1 MKFDENVVL
10 KSRLLSDLY
19 FFTRYFYNKQ
29 TNNTFIRGEHFK
41 TISDVLEKVYTH
53 EITRLIIN
61 IPPRFGKTEI
71 AVVNFIAKGLMI
83 NPRSKF
89 IHTSYSDSL
98 ALENSNKIRDLVK
111 SEAYQQICP
120 IKIKSDTDS
129 KAKWYTEQ
137 GGGVYATSSGGA
149 ITGFGAG
156 IVGYDGFG
164 GAIIID
170 DPLKPLDANSR
181 QVRTAVNDRFDNT
194 IISRC
199 NNPNT
204 PIIVIMQ
211 RLHKED
217 LSGVLIERG
226 GWHHINL
233 PAINEDGSYLW
244 DYKAETIEDVKKNSN
259 YVFLTQYQ
267 QNPTDKDL
275 SEKFFYS
282 YYNEKHY
289 QYGIEP
295 VKGVYLDIS
304 FDFNKEPCTAVIGQ
318 YNHYEST
325 FSKFDVIL
333 GTPKTLPNKSP
344 LEAVC
349 TLIRQKYIDSG
360 MFTTLQIRVTGD
372 ATGQSGGADKKEQ
385 HSFYTTIRNELKLSS
400 SQFYLR
406 KSNSTHVFSGEL
418 SNKVYRE
425 LHKGQFNISHPMI
438 EADILLAYPDK
449 DRTLNEAKK
458 ELGLH
463 ILDAV
468 RYLDDFWFCCHSGKF
483 TSDMKYI
490 GTYIENIKK
499 SYERKQSLAVV
510 K

>member
-1 MKFDENVVL
+1 MSKYDEQTIL
-10 KSRLLSDLY
+10 KSKLLTDLY

-29 TNNTFIRGEHFK
+29 TGNKFVRGEHFK
-41 TISDVLEKVYTH
+41 ILSDVLEKVYTH

-61 IPPRFGKTEI
+61 IPPRFGKTEL

-83 NPRSKF
+83 NPKAKF

-98 ALENSNKIRDLVK
+98 ALENSNKVRDLVK
-111 SEAYQQICP
+111 SDAFQEVCN
-120 IKIKSDTDS
+120 IKIKTDTDS
-129 KAKWYTEQ
+129 KAKWYTED

-170 DPLKPLDANSR
+170 DPLKPLDANSTL
-181 QVRTAVNDRFDNT
+181 VRTTVNDRFDNT

-211 RLHKED
+211 RLHKDD
-217 LSGVLIERG
+217 LSGVLLKRG

-244 DYKAETIEDVKKNSN
+244 DYKKETIENVKENSN

-282 YYNEKHY
+282 YSTEKHFNL
-289 QYGIEP
+289 QYDIS
-295 VKGVYLDIS
+295 KSAYLDIS

-318 YNHYEST
+318 FNQST
-325 FSKFDVIL
+325 LSFSKFDVIL
-333 GTPKTLPNKSP
+333 ATPKTIANKSP

-349 TLIRQKYIDSG
+349 FLIKQKYIDSG
-360 MFTTLQIRVTGD
+360 LFSSIQLRVTGD
-372 ATGQSGGADKKEQ
+372 ASGKSGSADRVDNY
-385 HSFYTTIRNELKLSS
+385 SFYSTIQKELKLTASQIYIRKTNSS
-400 SQFYLR
+400 
-406 KSNSTHVFSGEL
+406 HVFSGEL

-425 LHKGQFNISHPMI
+425 LKKGQFNICNQMI
-438 EADILLAYPDK
+438 EDDILLAFPDK

-458 ELGLH
+458 QFGLH

-468 RYLDDFWFCCHSGKF
+468 RYLDDFWFCYRNGIF
-483 TSDMKYI
+483 TSDMRVISQYI
-490 GTYIENIKK
+490 DSLKN
-499 SYERKQSLAVV
+499 SYKP
-510 K
+510 

>member
-1 MKFDENVVL
+1 MLYDERTLL
-10 KSRLLSDLY
+10 KSKLLTDLY

-29 TNNTFIRGEHFK
+29 TGNKFIKGEHFK
-41 TISDVLEKVYTH
+41 VLSDVLEKVYRH

-61 IPPRFGKTEI
+61 IPPRFGKTEL

-83 NPRSKF
+83 NPKAKF

-111 SEAYQQICP
+111 SDYFQEFCP

-129 KAKWYTEQ
+129 KAKWYTEN

-156 IVGYDGFG
+156 IVGYSDFG

-170 DPLKPLDANSR
+170 DPLKPLDANST

-217 LSGVLIERG
+217 LSGVLLKRD

-233 PAINEDGSYLW
+233 PAINEDGTYLW
-244 DYKAETIEDVKKNSN
+244 DYKAETIEDVKSNSN

-282 YYNEKHY
+282 YDNEKHY
-289 QYGIEP
+289 RTGIEAT
-295 VKGVYLDIS
+295 KGIYLDLS
-304 FDFNKEPCTAVIGQ
+304 FDFNKEPCTVVIGQ
-318 YNHYEST
+318 YNHYNNT
-325 FSKFDVIL
+325 FKKFDVIL
-333 GTPKTLPNKSP
+333 GTPLTIQGKSP

-349 TLIRQKYIDSG
+349 HIIQQKYIDSG
-360 MFTTLQIRVTGD
+360 MFASIQIRVTGD
-372 ATGQSGGADKKEQ
+372 PSGKGGGADMRDN
-385 HSFYTTIRNELKLSS
+385 HSFYTTIKRELGLVS
-400 SQFYLR
+400 SQFYIR
-406 KSNSTHVFSGEL
+406 GGHTTHIFSGEV

-425 LHKGQFNISHPMI
+425 LHSEQFIIAHPLI
-438 EADILLAYPDK
+438 ENDIILAYPDK
-449 DRTLNEAKK
+449 DRSLNEAKK

-463 ILDAV
+463 ILDAT
-468 RYLDDFWFCCHSGKF
+468 RYLDDFWFCYHQGKF
-483 TSDMKYI
+483 TSDMRII
-490 GTYIENIKK
+490 GNYIEKLKNTFKP
-499 SYERKQSLAVV
+499 
-510 K
+510 

>member
-1 MKFDENVVL
+1 MIKYDETTIL
-10 KSRLLSDLY
+10 KSKLLTDLY
-19 FFTRYFYNKQ
+19 FFTRYFYNQQ
-29 TNNTFIRGEHFK
+29 TNNKFIRGEHFK

-111 SEAYQQICP
+111 SEAYQKLCP

-217 LSGVLIERG
+217 LSGVLLERG
-226 GWHHINL
+226 GWYHINL
-233 PAINEDGSYLW
+233 PSINEDGSYLW
-244 DYKAETIEDVKKNSN
+244 DYKAETIEDVKNNSN

-282 YYNEKHY
+282 YSHDKHFSLEY
-289 QYGIEP
+289 KVEP
-295 VKGVYLDIS
+295 TAYLDIS

-318 YNHYEST
+318 YNHNNNT
-325 FSKFDVIL
+325 FSKYDVIL
-333 GTPKTLPNKSP
+333 GTQKTLPNKSP

-349 TLIRQKYIDSG
+349 HIIRSKYIDSG
-360 MFTTLQIRVTGD
+360 LFPAIQIRVTGD
-372 ATGQSGGADKKEQ
+372 ASGGHGNANARDQ
-385 HSFYTTIRNELKLSS
+385 HSFYTTIKNELKIGI
-400 SQFYLR
+400 SQIYVR
-406 KSNSTHVFSGEL
+406 RSNTTHIFSGEL
-418 SNKVYRE
+418 SNR
-425 LHKGQFNISHPMI
+425 
-438 EADILLAYPDK
+438 
-449 DRTLNEAKK
+449 
-458 ELGLH
+458 
-463 ILDAV
+463 
-468 RYLDDFWFCCHSGKF
+468 
-483 TSDMKYI
+483 
-490 GTYIENIKK
+490 
-499 SYERKQSLAVV
+499 
-510 K
+510 